1 MNPGT
6 APSIYSL
13 QEKNV
18 KSSRAIIANNVLPDK
33 EMVLAPKFVP
43 FHKLDSCTGFIA
55 MRATSAG
62 GGEPLFEVVEQ
73 AIDGSLDG
81 HCTHL
86 SSLGGSNA
94 FNHHIDSRGE
104 RSTAVATYALKL
116 HQTCIVLQQLFH
128 QLTA

>member
-55 MRATSAG
+55 VG
-62 GGEPLFEVVEQ
+62 DL
-73 AIDGSLDG
+73 I
-81 HCTHL
+81 
-86 SSLGGSNA
+86 
-94 FNHHIDSRGE
+94 
-104 RSTAVATYALKL
+104 
-116 HQTCIVLQQLFH
+116 
-128 QLTA
+128 